1 MKRPIWLSIIIY
13 IVLTVTSIV
22 ILYPLA
28 FMVLATFTSPARYY
42 QTSFFP
48 IPDFFDFRNY
58 IPILTDCSSDLIYES
73 MLITGLREAWYIFWM
88 LVVSIFGGYVFA
100 RLNFPGKNALFLFL
114 LSGLM
119 VPGILIMLPLY
130 IMLARWPLVGGNDLF
145 GQGGH
150 GFVNAWPAL
159 FMLGLLDVVA
169 LFLVKQNYEMI
180 PADYEEAALVDGA
193 GTFRIIFQVYVP
205 MLRPALTALAVL
217 VFIGIWNDYL
227 GPLIFVGGNR
237 DITPIAL
244 TVQRLIYSL
253 TQRQAETLADF
264 PLIFGATTL
273 MSLPPI
279 LVYFALQRYIVQ
291 GLVGVGIKG

>member
-1 MKRPIWLSIIIY
+1 MRRPRWMSLTIY
-13 IVLTVTSIV
+13 PLLFVTSIV
-22 ILYPLA
+22 ILYPLL
-28 FMVLATFTSPARYY
+28 FMLLATFTSPAQYY
-42 QTSFFP
+42 RTSFFP

-58 IPILTDCSSDLIYES
+58 LPVLVDCSQGCIYQS
-73 MLITGLREAWYIFWM
+73 MLTTGLREVWYLFWM
-88 LVVSIFGGYVFA
+88 LVISIFGGYVFA
-100 RLNFPGKNALFLFL
+100 RLNFPGKNGLFLFF

-119 VPGILIMLPLY
+119 VPSILTMLPLY
-130 IMLARWPLVGGNDLF
+130 IMLARWPLIGGNDLA

-150 GFVNAWPAL
+150 GFINSWQAL

-169 LFLVKQNYEMI
+169 LFLIKQNYEMI

-193 GTFRIIFQVYVP
+193 GTLRIILQVYVP
-205 MLRPALTALAVL
+205 MLRPALTALSVL

-227 GPLIFVGGNR
+227 GPLIFVGGNK
-237 DITPIAL
+237 DVTPVAVA
-244 TVQRLIYSL
+244 VQRLIYNY
-253 TQRQAETLADF
+253 TQRQSETLADF

-273 MSLPPI
+273 MSIPPV